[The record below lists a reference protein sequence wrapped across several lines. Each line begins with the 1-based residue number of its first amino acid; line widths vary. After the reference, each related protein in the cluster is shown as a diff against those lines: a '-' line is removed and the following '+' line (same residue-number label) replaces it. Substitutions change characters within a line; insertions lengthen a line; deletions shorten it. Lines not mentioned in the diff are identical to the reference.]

1 MNPLFHL
8 YQLQKIDTFLV
19 VNSNRINAIDKMLLN
34 DINVKKSKVI
44 VDAKEKLFSELQTEL
59 STIEERILSRRIK
72 ISQSESS
79 LYGGTVRNPKELQDL
94 QKEINSIRA
103 VISDLEEEQLEL
115 LFNIDSCEA
124 ERKQAYDEYSRT
136 KFDFEKDNHILIHE
150 KNQLEL
156 DNNRLLEERG
166 MIVAQIEPKMLITY
180 EALRQ
185 KKKGVAISKVEDQT
199 CSICGATLT
208 PAECQVAKSQ
218 NNNIQCPSCG
228 RLLYA
233 D

>member
-8 YQLQKIDTFLV
+8 YQLQKIDTCLV

-44 VDAKEKLFSELQTEL
+44 VDAKEKVLSELQTEL

-94 QKEINSIRA
+94 QKEINSIKSI
-103 VISDLEEEQLEL
+103 ISDLEEEQLKL

-124 ERKQAYDEYSRT
+124 ERKQAFNEYLRT

-166 MIVAQIEPKMLITY
+166 MIVAQIEPKMLVTY

>member
-8 YQLQKIDTFLV
+8 YQLQKIDTCLV
-19 VNSNRINAIDKMLLN
+19 INSNLINAIDKKLLN
-34 DINVKKSKVI
+34 DINVKNSKLVL
-44 VDAKEKLFSELQTEL
+44 DAKDKALSELQTEL
-59 STIEERILSRRIK
+59 SKIEDRISSKRIK
-72 ISQSESS
+72 MSQSESS

-94 QKEINSIRA
+94 QKEINSIKS
-103 VISDLEEEQLEL
+103 VISELEEEQLQL
-115 LFNIDSCEA
+115 LINIDSFE
-124 ERKQAYDEYSRT
+124 EDRKQAYEEYTLT
-136 KFDFEKDNHILIHE
+136 KLDLDKENHTLIHE
-150 KNQLEL
+150 KNQLES

-166 MIVAQIEPKMLITY
+166 MIIAQIEPKMLVTY
-180 EALRQ
+180 ESLRQ

-208 PAECQVAKSQ
+208 PAECQIAKSQ